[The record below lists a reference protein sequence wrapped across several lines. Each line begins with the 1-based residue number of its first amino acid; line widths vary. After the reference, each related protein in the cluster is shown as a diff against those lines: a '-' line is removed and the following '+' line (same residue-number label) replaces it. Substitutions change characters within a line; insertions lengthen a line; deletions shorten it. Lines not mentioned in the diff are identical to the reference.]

1 MGKCLTYLSGN
12 LFQWLLTI
20 SVAISLSTYTGYISS
35 VEICQQ
41 QPQQVEWIH
50 SGQSSA
56 ADNAIIT
63 YDQFFAV
70 EFSHISEKRSREFET
85 HVRASLQSRIEVATK
100 TISEQSAS
108 YPLPV
113 FYQQIITV
121 LHSSEERS
129 SDISG

>member
-20 SVAISLSTYTGYISS
+20 SLAISLSTYTGYISS
-35 VEICQQ
+35 VEICHQ

-50 SGQSSA
+50 SGQSNV
-56 ADNAIIT
+56 DNETIS
-63 YDQFFAV
+63 YDQFFGADL
-70 EFSHISEKRSREFET
+70 SHYTEKRSREYET
-85 HVRASLQSRIEVATK
+85 HVRASLQSRIEVATR

-113 FYQQIITV
+113 YYHTV
-121 LHSSEERS
+121 LHSNEKSS